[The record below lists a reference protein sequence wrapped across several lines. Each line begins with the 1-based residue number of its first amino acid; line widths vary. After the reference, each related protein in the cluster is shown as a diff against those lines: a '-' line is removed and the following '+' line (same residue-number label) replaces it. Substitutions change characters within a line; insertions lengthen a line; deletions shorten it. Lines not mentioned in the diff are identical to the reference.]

1 MDEKQSPV
9 AFNWTPLRILAGILA
24 AVPAGFAFLLLW
36 HNFDGT
42 FYWKSAVILMFPV
55 TLALVG
61 WWFALWGHRA
71 IHRARIKWAVIG
83 GAALGAIGFI
93 GGFAGP
99 LIFAPEANQ
108 GPLLG
113 IVITGPLGF
122 LAGIWGGTVYGFLKV
137 RQSRIN

>member
-113 IVITGPLGF
+113 IFVTGPIGF
-122 LAGIWGGTVYGFLKV
+122 LAGIWGGAVYGFLKV